1 MNRKNEYAKIFLYLA
16 ALILTVS
23 MCFSFLAFGITESNS
38 EDYYYNEAA
47 DTTTEEMETE
57 AQEQPNEEKE
67 PEKTEPSTSG
77 DTVIK
82 ITTTTE
88 KTAKVPATT
97 TAPSASKNVSG
108 TQNVTSA
115 QTEKTQAQNI
125 RKVFSQKA
133 SYTVTF
139 NTNGGTEIKQQ
150 IVKGGDK
157 IVKPENP
164 SRNGF
169 AFEGW
174 FKDAKLTDPV
184 DFDTDRIKG
193 NVTVFAKW
201 KSLAG
206 TVTHKII
213 FKGNDE
219 GGGYVAASPNEAVGG
234 ETVILTAYPDKGKI
248 IKADTLTVDGVNT
261 QELSFKMPEKDVMI
275 YAEFED
281 APIIKE
287 ESGAISK
294 KLVATGV
301 IVILLSVSLIT
312 VGLLLKQRNGIEGEP
327 EWVDNSIVLS
337 AYGDK
342 KNQNSDKP
350 DDENTEDL
358 NTDDE

>member
-1 MNRKNEYAKIFLYLA
+1 MDRKNEYAKIFLYFA
-16 ALILTVS
+16 ILILTVS

-38 EDYYYNEAA
+38 ENHYYNEAA
-47 DTTTEEMETE
+47 DTTTEETTTET
-57 AQEQPNEEKE
+57 QEEPNEEQE
-67 PEKTEPSTSG
+67 PEKTEPATG

-82 ITTTTE
+82 TTTTTE
-88 KTAKVPATT
+88 KTTKVSVTT
-97 TAPSASKNVSG
+97 TASSASKNISE

-115 QTEKTQAQNI
+115 QTEKTQAPNI

-133 SYTVTF
+133 SYAVTF

-150 IVKGGDK
+150 VLNDGDK

-174 FKDAKLTDPV
+174 FKDAKLTDAV
-184 DFDTDRIKG
+184 DFDKDRIKG

-219 GGGYVAASPNEAVGG
+219 GGGYVAASPSEAVGG
-234 ETVILTAYPDKGKI
+234 EMVILTAYPDKGKI
-248 IKADTLTVDGVNT
+248 IKAGTLTIDGVKT

-287 ESGAISK
+287 ESGTISK

-312 VGLLLKQRNGIEGEP
+312 IGLLLKQRNGIEGEP

-342 KNQNSDKP
+342 KNQDSDKS
-350 DDENTEDL
+350 DDENTEDI
-358 NTDDE
+358 NMDNE